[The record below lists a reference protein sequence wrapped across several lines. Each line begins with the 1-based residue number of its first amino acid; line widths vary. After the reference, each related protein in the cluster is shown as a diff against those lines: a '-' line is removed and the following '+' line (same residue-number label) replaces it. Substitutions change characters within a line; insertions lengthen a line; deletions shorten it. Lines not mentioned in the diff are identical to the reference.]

1 MKNAIKILGIL
12 FFISTI
18 MSCGNNEND
27 KNAEADYEVPADI
40 AHEQVIIQQQN
51 ADFGGSKLQFEC
63 NDYFECTDYKA
74 KFNGSSV
81 VVILNTSAIKSEE
94 LDGILTTENYLNA
107 KDNPALVFEGEA
119 SEASK
124 GDFQYVANGKMKTKS
139 LTLSP
144 GSIQLVFNFD
154 EATQKLEGELRFVK
168 PEHFEGIEGSA
179 IGIKLN

>member
-27 KNAEADYEVPADI
+27 KNAEADYEVSADI

-63 NDYFECTDYKA
+63 NDYKA

-124 GDFQYVANGKMKTKS
+124 GDFQYFANGKMKTKS

-144 GSIQLVFNFD
+144 GSIQLVFNFN

>member
-27 KNAEADYEVPADI
+27 KNAEADYEVSADI

-63 NDYFECTDYKA
+63 NDYKA

-144 GSIQLVFNFD
+144 GSIQLVFNFN

>member
-18 MSCGNNEND
+18 ISCGNNEND
-27 KNAEADYEVPADI
+27 KNAEADYEVPSEI

-51 ADFGGSKLQFEC
+51 VDFSGSKLQFEC
-63 NDYFECTDYKA
+63 NDYKA

-81 VVILNTSAIKSEE
+81 AVFLNTSAIKSEE